1 MHSLVDS
8 SLLTSVAYS
17 TDDQTLDLEFRS
29 GIAYRY
35 FDVPE
40 TLVDGL
46 LAAESKGGYFNRYV
60 RDRFR
65 YQKQA

>member
-17 TDDQTLDLEFRS
+17 TDDQTLDLKFRS

-35 FDVPE
+35 FDVP
-40 TLVDGL
+40 TTVVDGL
-46 LAAESKGGYFNRYV
+46 LAAESKGTYFNRYL
-60 RDRFR
+60 RDRFH
-65 YQKQA
+65 YQKQS

>member
-17 TDDQTLDLEFRS
+17 TDDQTLDLEFRA

-35 FDVPE
+35 FDVPP

-46 LAAESKGGYFNRYV
+46 LAAESKGSYFNRYV

-65 YQKQA
+65 YQKQS

>member
-65 YQKQA
+65 YQKQS

>member
-17 TDDQTLDLEFRS
+17 TDDQTLDLEFRA

-35 FDVPE
+35 FDVPA

-46 LAAESKGGYFNRYV
+46 LAAESKGRYFNRYV

-65 YQKQA
+65 YQKQS